1 MADITPTNVTW
12 PNYSTENVAKAAA
25 KGNQTMGKDQFLK
38 ILVTQLGNQ
47 DPMQPLE
54 DKEFIAQMA
63 QFTSV
68 EQLMNI
74 SGQLTTMNQNLGNLS
89 GLIGKQVSWI
99 DTTETSGF
107 DFTTGKPVTTTRSAN
122 GVVDSIVIR
131 GGVQYAKV
139 GEKEVAIDKITQVNN
154 VEDTKAA
161 TDVNGAGTT

>member
-1 MADITPTNVTW
+1 MADITSTNVTRS
-12 PNYSTENVAKAAA
+12 NYSTENATKSAASST
-25 KGNQTMGKDQFLK
+25 QTMGKDQFLR

-47 DPMQPLE
+47 DPMQPLQ

-74 SGQLTTMNQNLGNLS
+74 SSQLTAMNQNLGTLS

-99 DTTETSGF
+99 NTTETSGF
-107 DFTTGKPVTTTRSAN
+107 DFATGKPITASTTAN
-122 GVVDSIVIR
+122 GIVDSIVIR

-139 GEKEVAIDKITQVNN
+139 GEREVAIDKITKINN
-154 VEDTKAA
+154 AEETKAA
-161 TDVNGAGTT
+161 EDASGAGAK

>member
-1 MADITPTNVTW
+1 MADITPTNVAW
-12 PNYSTENVAKAAA
+12 PNYSTQNVAKASS
-25 KGNQTMGKDQFLK
+25 KDNQTMGKDQFLK

-74 SGQLTTMNQNLGNLS
+74 SGQLTAMNQNLGNLS

-107 DFTTGKPVTTTRSAN
+107 DFNTGKPVTTTTTAN
-122 GVVDSIVIR
+122 GIVDSIVIR

-139 GEKEVAIDKITQVNN
+139 GSREVAIDKITQINN
-154 VEDTKAA
+154 VQDTKAA
-161 TDVNGAGTT
+161 DANGAGTI

>member
-1 MADITPTNVTW
+1 MADITQTNVTW
-12 PNYSTENVAKAAA
+12 PNYSKENVAKAAT
-25 KGNQTMGKDQFLK
+25 KNNQTMGKDQFLK

-74 SGQLTTMNQNLGNLS
+74 SGQLTAMNQNLGNLS
-89 GLIGKQVSWI
+89 GLIGKEVTWLDS
-99 DTTETSGF
+99 TEMGEY
-107 DFTTGKPVTTTRSAN
+107 DIETGKPIVSTTTSS
-122 GVVDSIVIR
+122 GTVDSIVIR

-139 GEKEVAIDKITQVNN
+139 GDKEVAIDKITKINN
-154 VEDTKAA
+154 AKETAPAA
-161 TDVNGAGTT
+161 NANGSGQS